1 MLGIKIETERLV
13 LRAFNEDDSKALFDI
28 FSDPEVMKYWNTPPW
43 RSLDDAAAFI
53 NNSSDSM
60 CDSRGMTLGVYKK
73 HSGELLGKVML
84 FNYDKESKRAEI
96 GFGISQRYWG
106 KGIVSEA
113 GTALIKFAFNTLGLR
128 RIEAEIDPENVSSA
142 NVLERM
148 GFIKEGL
155 LRQRW
160 EVSSVI
166 SDSALYGLLAEDLK
180 AREQQI

>member
-1 MLGIKIETERLV
+1 
-13 LRAFNEDDSKALFDI
+13 
-28 FSDPEVMKYWNTPPW
+28 
-43 RSLDDAAAFI
+43 
-53 NNSSDSM
+53 
-60 CDSRGMTLGVYKK
+60 
-73 HSGELLGKVML
+73 ML

-113 GTALIKFAFNTLGLR
+113 GAALIKFAFNTLGLR
-128 RIEAEIDPENVSSA
+128 RIEAEIDPKNVSSA